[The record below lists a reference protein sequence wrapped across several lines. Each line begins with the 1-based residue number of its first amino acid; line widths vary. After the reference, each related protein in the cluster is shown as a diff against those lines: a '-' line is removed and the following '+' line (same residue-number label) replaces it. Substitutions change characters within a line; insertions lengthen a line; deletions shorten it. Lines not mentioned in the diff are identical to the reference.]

1 MGNSEKTV
9 GNYGKLNYVSWCPA
23 AAAGLINHRPSTIQ
37 TMKHTALLLLA
48 VAAASLTLS
57 ACQTKEA
64 PAPAPA
70 PMPMGGYSSG
80 K

>member
-1 MGNSEKTV
+1 MSPRAQP
-9 GNYGKLNYVSWCPA
+9 LRLVSFQPQ
-23 AAAGLINHRPSTIQ
+23 NTTIQ

-57 ACQTKEA
+57 ACQSKETA
-64 PAPAPA
+64 APAPA
-70 PMPMGGYSSG
+70 PMPTGGYSSG

>member
-1 MGNSEKTV
+1 L
-9 GNYGKLNYVSWCPA
+9 LNYVSSCPA
-23 AAAGLINHRPSTIQ
+23 AAGWSHQPQTIIIQ

-57 ACQTKEA
+57 ACQSKEA

-70 PMPMGGYSSG
+70 PMPTGGYSSG

>member
-1 MGNSEKTV
+1 MS
-9 GNYGKLNYVSWCPA
+9 PA
-23 AAAGLINHRPSTIQ
+23 VQPLRLVPQPQTTIIQ
-37 TMKHTALLLLA
+37 TMKNTALLLLA

-57 ACQTKEA
+57 ACQSKEA

-70 PMPMGGYSSG
+70 PMPTGGYSSG